1 MDSNSP
7 SLETHVAGI
16 RMKNPVMTASGTF
29 GYGNEYA
36 DFIDL
41 NQLGA
46 TVVKG
51 ITSVPWHGNPMQRI
65 AETPSGMLN
74 AIGLQNVGVDGFI
87 EKKLPYL
94 RNFDVPVIVNIC
106 GERLEEYEEV
116 TEKLDGT
123 DGVAAIELNISCPNL
138 HCGGMSFGVDPK
150 LTNQLVSAV
159 REKTALPLLVK
170 LSPNVT
176 DITVIAS
183 AAADAGAD
191 GLSVINTF
199 LGMAIDIKTRRPM
212 LENVTGGLS
221 GPAIKPIALRMVWQ
235 VYNTVKIPII
245 GMGGIMTRDDAIEFF
260 IAGASAVAVGTANFV
275 NPRAP
280 LDIIDGIREYLDQNG
295 INSIEELVGSLQT

>member
-1 MDSNSP
+1 
-7 SLETHVAGI
+7 
-16 RMKNPVMTASGTF
+16 MKNPVMTASGTF

-41 NQLGA
+41 NLLGA

-51 ITSVPWHGNPMQRI
+51 ITNVPWPGNPMQRI

-74 AIGLQNVGVDGFI
+74 AIGLQNVGVDNFI

-94 RNFDVPVIVNIC
+94 RNFEIPVIVNIC
-106 GERLEEYEEV
+106 GERLEEYEEI
-116 TEKLDGT
+116 TEKLDAT

-138 HCGGMSFGVDPK
+138 HCGGMSFGVDSK
-150 LTNQLVSAV
+150 LTHQLVNAV

-191 GLSVINTF
+191 GLSVINTL

-221 GPAIKPIALRMVWQ
+221 GPAIKPIAIRMVWQ
-235 VYNTVKIPII
+235 IYNTVKIPII

-260 IAGASAVAVGTANFV
+260 IAGASAVAVGTAHFV
-275 NPRAP
+275 NPRTP
-280 LDIIDGIREYLDQNG
+280 LDIIDGIREYLEQNG
-295 INSIEELVGSLQT
+295 ITSIGELVGSLQT

>member
-1 MDSNSP
+1 
-7 SLETHVAGI
+7 
-16 RMKNPVMTASGTF
+16 MKNPVMTASGTF

-51 ITSVPWHGNPMQRI
+51 ITNVPWPGNPMQRI

-74 AIGLQNVGVDGFI
+74 AIGLQNVGVDNFI

-94 RNFDVPVIVNIC
+94 RNFEIPVIVNIC
-106 GERLEEYEEV
+106 GERLEEYEEI
-116 TEKLDGT
+116 TEKLDAT

-138 HCGGMSFGVDPK
+138 HCGGMSFGVDSK
-150 LTNQLVSAV
+150 LTHQLVNAV

-191 GLSVINTF
+191 GLSVINTL

-235 VYNTVKIPII
+235 IYNTVKIPII

-280 LDIIDGIREYLDQNG
+280 LDIIDGIREYLEQNG
-295 INSIEELVGSLQT
+295 ITSIGALVGSLQT

>member
-1 MDSNSP
+1 
-7 SLETHVAGI
+7 
-16 RMKNPVMTASGTF
+16 MKNPVMTASGTF

-41 NQLGA
+41 NLLGA

-51 ITSVPWHGNPMQRI
+51 ITNVPWPGNPMQRI

-74 AIGLQNVGVDGFI
+74 AIGLQNVGVDNFI

-94 RNFDVPVIVNIC
+94 RNFEIPVIVNIC

-116 TEKLDGT
+116 TEKLDAT

-150 LTNQLVSAV
+150 LTHQLVNAV

-191 GLSVINTF
+191 GLSVINTL

-235 VYNTVKIPII
+235 IYNTVKIPII

-280 LDIIDGIREYLDQNG
+280 LDIIDGIREYLEQNG
-295 INSIEELVGSLQT
+295 ITSIGALVGSLQT

>member
-1 MDSNSP
+1 MNSNP
-7 SLETHVAGI
+7 TSLEVHVAGI

-29 GYGNEYA
+29 GYGSEYA

-46 TVVKG
+46 IVVKG
-51 ITSVPWHGNPMQRI
+51 ITSVPWSGNPMPRI
-65 AETPSGMLN
+65 TETPPGMLN

-106 GERLEEYEEV
+106 GERLEEYLEV
-116 TEKLDGT
+116 TEKLDAA

-138 HCGGMSFGVDPK
+138 HCGGMSFGVDPE
-150 LTNQLVSAV
+150 LTYELVNSV

-176 DITVIAS
+176 DITVIAR
-183 AAADAGAD
+183 AAEAAGTD
-191 GLSVINTF
+191 GLSVINTL

-212 LENVTGGLS
+212 LANITGGLS
-221 GPAIKPIALRMVWQ
+221 GPAIKPVALRLVWQ
-235 VYNTVKIPII
+235 VYNAVNIPII
-245 GMGGIMTRDDAIEFF
+245 GMGGIMTGDDAIAFF

-280 LDIIDGIREYLDQNG
+280 LDVIDGVHTYLKQYKLD
-295 INSIEELVGSLQT
+295 SIKELVGSLQT

>member
-1 MDSNSP
+1 MENGSA
-7 SLETHVAGI
+7 SLETNVAGI

-29 GYGNEYA
+29 GYGSEYS

-51 ITSVPWHGNPMQRI
+51 ITSVPWPGNPMERI

-94 RNFDVPVIVNIC
+94 RDFDVPVIVNIC
-106 GERLEEYEEV
+106 GERREEYEEV
-116 TEKLDGT
+116 TEKLNLT
-123 DGVAAIELNISCPNL
+123 DGVAAVELNISCPNL
-138 HCGGMSFGVDPK
+138 HCGGMNFGVDPK
-150 LTNQLVSAV
+150 LTYQLVKAV

-176 DITVIAS
+176 DITAI
-183 AAADAGAD
+183 AAAAEDAGAD
-191 GLSVINTF
+191 GLSVINTI
-199 LGMAIDIKTRRPM
+199 LGMAIDVNTRQPM
-212 LENVTGGLS
+212 LQNVTGGLS

-235 VYNTVKIPII
+235 VYNAVKIPIV
-245 GMGGIMTRDDAIEFF
+245 GMGGIMTSEDALEFF

-280 LDIIDGIREYLDQNG
+280 LDIIHGIHAYLKQNG
-295 INSIEELVGSLQT
+295 IGSIADLVGSLQT

>member
-1 MDSNSP
+1 MDKNSP
-7 SLETHVAGI
+7 SLETHVASI

-51 ITSVPWHGNPMQRI
+51 ITNVPWPGNPMQRI

-74 AIGLQNVGVDGFI
+74 AIGLQNVGVDNFI

-94 RNFDVPVIVNIC
+94 RNFEIPVIVNIC

-123 DGVAAIELNISCPNL
+123 HGVAAIELNISCPNL
-138 HCGGMSFGVDPK
+138 HCGGMSFGVDSK
-150 LTNQLVSAV
+150 LTHQLVNAV

-191 GLSVINTF
+191 GLSVINTL

-235 VYNTVKIPII
+235 IYNTVKIPII

-280 LDIIDGIREYLDQNG
+280 LDIIDGIREYLEQNG
-295 INSIEELVGSLQT
+295 ITSIGALVGSLQT